1 MSHPAQTEEP
11 CPFCEIIAGR
21 APATVVREWPD
32 AIAITPLD
40 PFVLGHVLVIPK
52 KHVADHAADPDT
64 TAVAARRFAELS
76 RDLGHT
82 DNMISNRGR
91 PATQSVF
98 HLHLHYIPRA
108 TNDGVA
114 LPWYSGRTKKNESAA

>member
-1 MSHPAQTEEP
+1 MDTPTSPP

-21 APATVVREWPD
+21 APATVIRDWPD
-32 AIAITPLD
+32 AIAIIPID
-40 PFVLGHVLVIPK
+40 QVVLGHLLVIPK
-52 KHVADHAADPDT
+52 KHVTDHAADPET

-76 RDLGHT
+76 RDLGHA
-82 DNMISNRGR
+82 DNMISSRGR

-108 TNDGVA
+108 TDDGVA
-114 LPWYSGRTKKNESAA
+114 LPWYSGRTGRRT